1 MSLAELDTLIMA
13 LIPGRYRDSTGV
25 ASVILQT
32 ILCDWGQRRG

>member
-13 LIPGRYRDSTGV
+13 LIPSRYRDSTRV

-32 ILCDWGQRRG
+32 ILCDRGQRQG